1 MSHHQ
6 SRLPTRRS
14 HSRCLDQDW
23 SARPKRR
30 LNVLPAAD
38 GCTNGGSTRKP
49 RRAWHDCSARLRVGI
64 VGPVRDSAV
73 QILNKRYALV
83 PNEAPRKGGMAE
95 VCRAIDMLEDQKS
108 VAIKLFKSDLDGDRF
123 HLEAYARESA
133 ALQRLDHPNI
143 IKIIDGGRDEES
155 GRRYFVLEWLERS
168 LAEHVAK
175 TPCAGWDSFF
185 DEVGRPILG
194 ALSYAYN
201 RGVIHRDLKP
211 QNVLYSADGQIK
223 VADFGISKLTAMIA
237 PGLTVAGFRS
247 QPYSPPEPDDGLYTE
262 TRDVFGFAVLALACL
277 GHGPLVTYEDVYK
290 AAENFDGPPDI
301 AAVLERALSQEPANR
316 QSNIIVLRNE
326 LEQIQGHRE
335 DHFVAA
341 SDARK
346 CYVKISRNVEERM
359 RSYRGRGEPSS
370 EIKDAIVAD
379 LNEICGVKRDAK
391 SAKEEAEVHLVLY
404 AGQHMYR
411 AVVDPS
417 TKAFIIIESVSP
429 GRPSWLELQRESAWT
444 PKVRFTYL
452 LAQPPGDGVGT
463 ISWLLDGVIEAEER
477 YREQL
482 RSEQADKLFRIWGA
496 VLHAKSDIERRRSA
510 PIKYDGCEVLGSR
523 IRLRTN
529 EPLDDELI
537 GQPRLIEYA
546 QHRFLACEVESIEG
560 KQIVLWT
567 DEDIPQGL
575 PNRGRLQ
582 FDTRAERQAINRQ
595 RQALD
600 AVRFRR
606 SARQDLRDL
615 LVEPEIA
622 RPPVDPGDV
631 KFVADRFDESKQQAV
646 RKALGTE
653 SFLVV
658 EGPPGTGKTRFI
670 TELVLQTLQREPR
683 SRILL
688 TSQTH
693 VALDHALE
701 QLRRADTKLKLVR
714 IGHRNDE
721 RISREITDL
730 LLENRVD
737 TWLKSIQGRSEKF
750 LTKFAA
756 DLGVNSS
763 EINLGIAA
771 ERLRV
776 ALEGLGSLE
785 SQRNEMETVVR
796 RLSEQDAQ
804 RAAVERGDTYHEVQ
818 EALRETSDTAA
829 RLAVE
834 IRRAEERVRSA
845 RQSLGKLPDLG
856 SELSGLSAHE
866 LREWEQAFL
875 DRNDS
880 TRRMHRLIRLA
891 EEWYLRFGQ
900 SRDFFGALIAD
911 SEVIAGTC
919 LGFAG
924 IRGIANL
931 EFDLCIVDEASKA
944 AVTELLVALTRSR
957 RWVLVGDRNQLP
969 PFVEDALED
978 PTIQEEHGLRT
989 EDLKTTL
996 LELLADRLPNECVTK
1011 LLHQHRMV
1019 RQIGDLVSH
1028 CFYNGELKSLREG
1041 EARFLDPALPRPVTW
1056 FSTTLLPDRWELRDH
1071 ESYKNIAEV
1080 LQIRRV
1086 LKRINLMAGAKK
1098 IRLSVA
1104 VLTGYAA
1111 QKEEVLRALDAD
1123 HESLQWLTIEC
1134 NTVDA
1139 FQGREADVAIYS
1151 VTRCNQR
1158 GDIGFLRERRRLNV
1172 ALSRA
1177 RSGLVIIGD
1186 ASFIRGARGYNPWT
1200 SVLDYIEA
1208 HPSDCVI
1215 QEVRE

>member
-1 MSHHQ
+1 VH
-6 SRLPTRRS
+6 
-14 HSRCLDQDW
+14 
-23 SARPKRR
+23 
-30 LNVLPAAD
+30 
-38 GCTNGGSTRKP
+38 
-49 RRAWHDCSARLRVGI
+49 
-64 VGPVRDSAV
+64 
-73 QILNKRYALV
+73 ILNKRYALV

-95 VCRAIDMLEDQKS
+95 VCRAIDMYEGQRS
-108 VAIKLFKSDLDGDRF
+108 VAIKLFKSDLDADRL
-123 HLEAYARESA
+123 HLEAYAREST

-143 IKIIDGGRDEES
+143 VKIIDGGRDEETN
-155 GRRYFVLEWLERS
+155 RRYFVLEWLELS
-168 LAEHVAK
+168 LADHVAK

-185 DEVGRPILG
+185 EEVGRPILG
-194 ALSYAYN
+194 ALSYAYG
-201 RGVIHRDLKP
+201 RGVVHRDLKP
-211 QNVLYSADGQIK
+211 QNVLFSSDGQLK
-223 VADFGISKLTAMIA
+223 VADFGISKLTALIA

-247 QPYSPPEPDDGLYTE
+247 QPYSPPEPDDGMHTE

-290 AAENFDGPPDI
+290 AADSFDGPPDV
-301 AAVLERALSQEPANR
+301 AAILERALSREPADR
-316 QSNIIVLRNE
+316 HPNIIALRNE

-335 DHFVAA
+335 DHFAAA
-341 SDARK
+341 SDARR
-346 CYVKISRNVEERM
+346 CYVKITRNVEDRVRAF
-359 RSYRGRGEPSS
+359 RSKDEPSS
-370 EIKDAIVAD
+370 DTKQAIVAD
-379 LNEICGVKRDAK
+379 LNEICGVKRDEK
-391 SAKEEAEVHLVLY
+391 SGKNDAHAQLVLY

-411 AVVDPS
+411 AVVDPE
-417 TKAFIIIESVSP
+417 TKAFLIIESVSL
-429 GRPSWLELQRESAWT
+429 GRPSWLELQRESAWI
-444 PKVRFTYL
+444 PKVKYTYL
-452 LAQPPGDGVGT
+452 LGQPPADAVGT
-463 ISWLLDGVIEAEER
+463 TSWLLDGVIEQEER
-477 YREQL
+477 FREQR
-482 RSEQADKLFRIWGA
+482 RSAQADALFRTWA
-496 VLHAKSDIERRRSA
+496 SVLHAKSDIERRRVA
-510 PIKYDGCEVLGSR
+510 PIKYDGCEVVGSR
-523 IRLRTN
+523 IRLRTDV
-529 EPLDDELI
+529 PLDDDLV
-537 GQPRLIEYA
+537 GQPRLIELS
-546 QHRFLACEVESIEG
+546 QHRFLACEIESIG
-560 KQIVLWT
+560 SKQVVLWT
-567 DEDIPQGL
+567 DEEIPQAL

-582 FDTRAERQAINRQ
+582 FDTRAERLAINRQ

-615 LVEPEIA
+615 LVEPETA
-622 RPPVDPGDV
+622 RPPTDPGDV
-631 KFVADRFDESKQQAV
+631 KFLADRLDESKQQAV

-701 QLRRADTKLKLVR
+701 QLRAANSKLKMVR
-714 IGHRNDE
+714 IGHRNDQ
-721 RISREITDL
+721 RISRGISDL

-737 TWLKSIQGRSEKF
+737 TWLKSVQTRSEKF
-750 LTKFAA
+750 LTKLAA
-756 DLGVNSS
+756 ELGVNSS
-763 EINLGIAA
+763 EIGLGMAA

-776 ALEGLGSLE
+776 ALEGLVALE
-785 SQRNEMETVVR
+785 NERHEMESAMK
-796 RLSEQDAQ
+796 RLTEHDAQ
-804 RAAVERGDTYHEVQ
+804 RAAAERGDTYHEVQ

-829 RLAVE
+829 RLGFE
-834 IRRAEERVRSA
+834 IRRAEERVKNA

-856 SELSGLSAHE
+856 PDLAKLSAHE

-875 DRNDS
+875 DQDDR

-924 IRGIANL
+924 VRGMANL
-931 EFDLCIVDEASKA
+931 DFDLCIVDEASKA
-944 AVTELLVALTRSR
+944 AVTELLVPLTRSR

-969 PFVEDALED
+969 PFVEDALEE
-978 PTIQEEHGLRT
+978 PSIQEEHGLRT

-996 LELLADRLPNECVTK
+996 LELLADRLPGECVTK

-1041 EARFLDPALPRPVTW
+1041 DPRYLDPALPKPVTW
-1056 FSTTLLPDRWELRDH
+1056 FSTSLLPDRWELRDH

-1080 LQIRRV
+1080 LLVRRV
-1086 LKRINLMAGAKK
+1086 LKRINLMAGTKK
-1098 IRLSVA
+1098 TKLSVA
-1104 VLTGYAA
+1104 VLTGYSA
-1111 QKEEVLRALDAD
+1111 QKEELQRALDAD
-1123 HESLQWLTIEC
+1123 HESLQCLAIEC

-1139 FQGREADVAIYS
+1139 FQGREADIALYS
-1151 VTRCNQR
+1151 ITRCNNR

-1177 RSGLVIIGD
+1177 RSGLAIIGD
-1186 ASFIRGARGYNPWT
+1186 ASFIRGARGFNPWT
-1200 SVLDYIEA
+1200 NVLDYIESHA
-1208 HPSDCVI
+1208 NDCVI